1 MYQKNIILIISIFLL
16 FSCMDKTDLNND
28 ADTPS
33 IEKKSDNASPK
44 GITFKKNADGK
55 YEYVGRDLPFSIGKK
70 DNDQSDL
77 NTASNEPSKN
87 KSKLAEIF
95 TVKWPWEKTN
105 TDLNDERSFFKVGDT
120 VAIRGCTIDRAAFK
134 FIRSLE
140 AQVGNQ
146 GSPFAVPFNLESN
159 LTGGL
164 GAFIGYGAV
173 YDTVV
178 CVR

>member
-16 FSCMDKTDLNND
+16 FGCMDKTDLNND
-28 ADTPS
+28 ADAAS

-105 TDLNDERSFFKVGDT
+105 TDLNDERSEETAVYVGEVEAETDSS
-120 VAIRGCTIDRAAFK
+120 TIDIETETSSEKSKSKLAEIF
-134 FIRSLE
+134 
-140 AQVGNQ
+140 
-146 GSPFAVPFNLESN
+146 
-159 LTGGL
+159 
-164 GAFIGYGAV
+164 
-173 YDTVV
+173 TVV
-178 CVR
+178 WPWEKNKN